1 MTVLRTK
8 SLVFLLVLLTFLFL
22 ELFFCFRALTECV
35 QVVYGSSY
43 VLSEKRA
50 AFARSARRG
59 TAPTTDGRHYH
70 RSSTVAML
78 RPVMH
83 GIAL

>member
-8 SLVFLLVLLTFLFL
+8 SLVFLLVLLAFLFL

-50 AFARSARRG
+50 FARSARRG
-59 TAPTTDGRHYH
+59 TAPTTVGRHYH